1 MQLERSVENEM
12 QRDANGPDDSSGR
25 RGAWADRELRS
36 DLAAAGLKFWA
47 LDWESLE
54 RHPLKVGIRHGAER

>member
-1 MQLERSVENEM
+1 MQHERSAEHEM
-12 QRDANGPDDSSGR
+12 ERDAKGTHDSGGR
-25 RGAWADRELRS
+25 REAWADRELRS
-36 DLAAAGLKFWA
+36 DLAAVGLKFWS